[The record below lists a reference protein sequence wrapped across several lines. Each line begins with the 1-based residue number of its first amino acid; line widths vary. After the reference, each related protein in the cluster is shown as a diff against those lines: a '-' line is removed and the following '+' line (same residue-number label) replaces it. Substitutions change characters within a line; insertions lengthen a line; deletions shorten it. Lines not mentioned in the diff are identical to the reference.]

1 MDRTI
6 APAIDKIESV
16 TLPQVLKFTL
26 DNGLN
31 VHAINAGE
39 QDVVKI
45 EFVFKA
51 GKWYENKNLVA
62 DLAGRMLREGTR
74 TKTAK
79 EVADFFDFYG
89 SNFGTSSGNEVASVS
104 LTCLTKYLEVQ
115 LPLLFEIFTDAV
127 MPESELKTVITNRK
141 QKLSVNLQKNDFLCN
156 RYFVQALWGPQHP
169 YGRVTEAADLDAV
182 NVSYL
187 LGFYKEYYNASNCFV
202 LLSGKFSEGLLIA
215 LNNIFGVKEFAGNKS
230 STDIKHAVIQSPSLI
245 QHFERENSVQ
255 SALQVGTHTMD
266 KTDLLFPKLTVLN
279 TIFGGYFGS
288 RLMSNIR
295 EEKGYT
301 YGIYSSLATYPH
313 GTFIDIGSEVGKE
326 VREATLQ
333 EIKNEVDLLR
343 TELIDEEEL
352 QTVKNYM
359 SGKVLRSVDGPMRYA
374 DTVKGLLLY
383 NQDADYIHRLL
394 RDIHAVTAE
403 ELNELAL
410 KYYDYDKMYKVTV
423 G

>member
-1 MDRTI
+1 
-6 APAIDKIESV
+6 
-16 TLPQVLKFTL
+16 
-26 DNGLN
+26 
-31 VHAINAGE
+31 
-39 QDVVKI
+39 
-45 EFVFKA
+45 
-51 GKWYENKNLVA
+51 
-62 DLAGRMLREGTR
+62 
-74 TKTAK
+74 
-79 EVADFFDFYG
+79 
-89 SNFGTSSGNEVASVS
+89 
-104 LTCLTKYLEVQ
+104 
-115 LPLLFEIFTDAV
+115 
-127 MPESELKTVITNRK
+127 
-141 QKLSVNLQKNDFLCN
+141 
-156 RYFVQALWGPQHP
+156 
-169 YGRVTEAADLDAV
+169 
-182 NVSYL
+182 
-187 LGFYKEYYNASNCFV
+187 
-202 LLSGKFSEGLLIA
+202 
-215 LNNIFGVKEFAGNKS
+215 
-230 STDIKHAVIQSPSLI
+230 
-245 QHFERENSVQ
+245 
-255 SALQVGTHTMD
+255 
-266 KTDLLFPKLTVLN
+266 
-279 TIFGGYFGS
+279 
-288 RLMSNIR
+288 MSNIR

-333 EIKNEVDLLR
+333 EIKNEVDLIR